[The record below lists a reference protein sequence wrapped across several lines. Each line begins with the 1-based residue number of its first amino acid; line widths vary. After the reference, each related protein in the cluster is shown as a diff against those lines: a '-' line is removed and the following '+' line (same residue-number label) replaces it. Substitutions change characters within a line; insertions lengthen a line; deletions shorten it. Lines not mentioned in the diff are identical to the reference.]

1 MLHLLWFP
9 CKSSLQFAIF
19 LLNSLS
25 IPNLPFFYLVFRA
38 YSHWRALSG
47 SKHVEFLLEKNLI
60 KAAPSKIL
68 DELYSR
74 GNRPFHASTVELSKD
89 ARSVEHKEKEQMI
102 LHKSDGKLIAAAL
115 NLPEVEIELDRA
127 VWQVEQ
133 AIKAD
138 ELLEEEAAEL
148 RRVNEKA
155 KEDSKQAK

>member
-1 MLHLLWFP
+1 M
-9 CKSSLQFAIF
+9 
-19 LLNSLS
+19 
-25 IPNLPFFYLVFRA
+25 FRA

-68 DELYSR
+68 DDLYSD
-74 GNRPFHASTVELSKD
+74 GNRPFHASNGDLSKD
-89 ARSVEHKEKEQMI
+89 VGSVKHQAKEQMI

-115 NLPEVEIELDRA
+115 NLPDVEIELDRA

-138 ELLEEEAAEL
+138 ELLEEEAAKL
-148 RRVNEKA
+148 RSVNEKA
-155 KEDSKQAK
+155 KEDSIEKKETK